1 MEKLK
6 AFSMFCSTRK
16 MGTSWKMHV
25 QTSMNM
31 LGRDKECSSRTI
43 LYSISSFEKVLKVI
57 TNGNIQVGQ
66 HNRNYLGYYPMNFVE
81 AQRSQTL
88 HV

>member
-31 LGRDKECSSRTI
+31 LGRDKECSSKTI
-43 LYSISSFEKVLKVI
+43 LYLISSFEKFPES
-57 TNGNIQVGQ
+57 
-66 HNRNYLGYYPMNFVE
+66 NYNWEYSSWL
-81 AQRSQTL
+81 A
-88 HV
+88 